1 MRTDVCGEGLKPA
14 NGRDPR
20 ITAVGRILRK
30 TSVDEL
36 PQLFNVIR
44 GEMAIVGPR
53 PEQPFLVRRY
63 EKWQHLRLL
72 AEPEYRSLASD
83 VPMRTIPLHEPEA
96 THVDLEYIRT
106 ASIVT
111 DGRIVMRTFG
121 ALLFAHG
128 AHFRESLVILSIHP
142 KHVCIVGTGY
152 VGMASAIG
160 FAELGHRVTGYDIV
174 TERIRGLQVGIA
186 PYREAGIEDA
196 LRRHVNHRSIAFHE
210 DLETAVRN
218 ADYVVVAVGT
228 PAHSNGAADL
238 SAVEAAL
245 AALAPIVPEKA
256 VIVLRSTVPPGTSER
271 LAAMLANEVSTRPN
285 FCGKVRRWSIF
296 STRIASSS
304 ARRRLKLRKCT
315 GIRWPRSTGRC

>member
-1 MRTDVCGEGLKPA
+1 MSAQREQVSIAFRENASYRRAQRAFDLAIATMALLMSSPVLLLAALAIACEDGGPVFFRQQRVGRFGRYFTLFKLRTMRTDVCGEGLKPA

-72 AEPEYRSLASD
+72 TKPGITGLWQVTCRS
-83 VPMRTIPLHEPEA
+83 TIPLHEPEA

-128 AHFRESLVILSIHP
+128 AH
-142 KHVCIVGTGY
+142 
-152 VGMASAIG
+152 
-160 FAELGHRVTGYDIV
+160 
-174 TERIRGLQVGIA
+174 
-186 PYREAGIEDA
+186 
-196 LRRHVNHRSIAFHE
+196 
-210 DLETAVRN
+210 
-218 ADYVVVAVGT
+218 
-228 PAHSNGAADL
+228 
-238 SAVEAAL
+238 
-245 AALAPIVPEKA
+245 
-256 VIVLRSTVPPGTSER
+256 
-271 LAAMLANEVSTRPN
+271 
-285 FCGKVRRWSIF
+285 
-296 STRIASSS
+296 
-304 ARRRLKLRKCT
+304 
-315 GIRWPRSTGRC
+315 